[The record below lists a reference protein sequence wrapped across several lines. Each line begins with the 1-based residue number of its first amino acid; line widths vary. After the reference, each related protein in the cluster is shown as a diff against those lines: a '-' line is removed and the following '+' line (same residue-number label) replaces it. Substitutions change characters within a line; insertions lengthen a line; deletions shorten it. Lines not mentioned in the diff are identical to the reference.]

1 MGFRMVYKLSYLD
14 EKKFWTIFSIR
25 WDLCQKIAKLNY
37 LLGND
42 NLYTIRKPMSN
53 LVDLCC
59 FQKFYTIIWEK
70 KIEKYENDEF
80 WIKLT

>member
-1 MGFRMVYKLSYLD
+1 MSSMGFNMLKTD
-14 EKKFWTIFSIR
+14 QNFFSSK
-25 WDLCQKIAKLNY
+25 CN
-37 LLGND
+37 
-42 NLYTIRKPMSN
+42 NLYTIRKPMLN

-59 FQKFYTIIWEK
+59 FQKFYTVIWVK